1 MKRPTLIDVAGLA
14 GVSRATAAR
23 VLGGAG
29 NVDPA
34 MTRAVHAAA
43 EKLGY
48 QTNAAARSLRS
59 GRTGSVALILAINEL
74 DGLAGPFTTGPLKGA
89 TSVLSAAGIQPA
101 LLPAGPLDG
110 ERIAHYLA
118 GGHVDGAVVILQHE
132 ISDIVAHLAPV
143 RQPIVYV
150 GRPLDRTA
158 DASPV
163 YVDSDNYGGGRMA
176 ARALI
181 AAGRT
186 RIATI
191 AGPSDMQAAIDRLA
205 GWRDELAESGRSEGG
220 IVHGEFTMA
229 SGAEA
234 MSRLLTRQPDLDG
247 LFAASDLMAIGA
259 SRVLAA
265 SGRAVP
271 RDVSLIGFDDTVLA
285 ATSEPPLT
293 TIRQP
298 LEELGRTAAEVVLRL
313 IADPRTVEP
322 IVLPTQLVQR
332 DSV

>member
-1 MKRPTLIDVAGLA
+1 
-14 GVSRATAAR
+14 
-23 VLGGAG
+23 
-29 NVDPA
+29 
-34 MTRAVHAAA
+34 
-43 EKLGY
+43 
-48 QTNAAARSLRS
+48 
-59 GRTGSVALILAINEL
+59 
-74 DGLAGPFTTGPLKGA
+74 
-89 TSVLSAAGIQPA
+89 
-101 LLPAGPLDG
+101 
-110 ERIAHYLA
+110 
-118 GGHVDGAVVILQHE
+118 VDGAVVILQHE

-332 DSV
+332 ESV

>member
-1 MKRPTLIDVAGLA
+1 
-14 GVSRATAAR
+14 
-23 VLGGAG
+23 
-29 NVDPA
+29 
-34 MTRAVHAAA
+34 
-43 EKLGY
+43 
-48 QTNAAARSLRS
+48 
-59 GRTGSVALILAINEL
+59 
-74 DGLAGPFTTGPLKGA
+74 
-89 TSVLSAAGIQPA
+89 
-101 LLPAGPLDG
+101 
-110 ERIAHYLA
+110 
-118 GGHVDGAVVILQHE
+118 VDGAVVILQHE
-132 ISDIVAHLAPV
+132 ISDIVAHLERV
-143 RQPIVYV
+143 RQPIAYV
-150 GRPLDRTA
+150 GRPLARSA
-158 DASPV
+158 DASPT

-176 ARALI
+176 ARALL

-205 GWRDELAESGRSEGG
+205 GWRDELVESGRPAGA

-234 MSRLLTRQPDLDG
+234 MSRLLSRQADLDG

-259 SRVLAA
+259 ARVLSAA
-265 SGRAVP
+265 GRGVP

-285 ATSEPPLT
+285 ATAEPPLT
-293 TIRQP
+293 TVRQP

-313 IADPRTVEP
+313 IDDPSAVEP